1 MRKSVGLSL
10 PVYILYLIGGIGL
23 AIYHYIAA
31 QNSENW
37 EPLGHVLIMIVYL
50 CVAAVGLVSLIFKGI
65 HIASG
70 FGLFGFICALIDI
83 AVIVFFVMTIA
94 SSGTGISVLPIVFIS
109 LSGISMISN
118 IKSMIG

>member
-31 QNSENW
+31 QNSDNW
-37 EPLGHVLIMIVYL
+37 EPLGHVLMMIVYL
-50 CVAAVGLVSLIFKGI
+50 CVAAVGLVALIFKGI

-118 IKSMIG
+118 FASMAR

>member
-10 PVYILYLIGGIGL
+10 PVYILYLLGGIGL

-31 QNSENW
+31 QNSDNW

-50 CVAAVGLVSLIFKGI
+50 CVAAVGLVGLIFKGI

-118 IKSMIG
+118 FVSMAR

>member
-10 PVYILYLIGGIGL
+10 PVYILYLLGGIGL

-31 QNSENW
+31 QNSDNW

-50 CVAAVGLVSLIFKGI
+50 CVAAVGLVGLIFKGI

-118 IKSMIG
+118 FASMAR

>member
-10 PVYILYLIGGIGL
+10 PVYILYLLGGIGL

-31 QNSENW
+31 QNSDNW
-37 EPLGHVLIMIVYL
+37 EPLGHVLIMIMYL
-50 CVAAVGLVSLIFKGI
+50 CVAAVGLVGLIFKGI

>member
-31 QNSENW
+31 QNSDNW

-50 CVAAVGLVSLIFKGI
+50 CVAAVGLVGLIFKGI

-118 IKSMIG
+118 FASMAR